1 MLLLPCVKAY
11 TQPALAQQWCQRV
24 QGSRPLFLACL
35 GFTETALIPGISAAG
50 ATPSLRRY
58 TALADGEVLL
68 TGRSCR
74 LPTSPE
80 GYPSP
85 VVISRAILSELGI
98 PCRVF
103 DCGLLE
109 PLPGAEKVPSGG
121 PARCLSTGQALSV
134 EQVRSLWQEGYERGS
149 QLEASYWVVGECVAG
164 GTATA
169 LAVLLGL
176 GWQANGMVNSSHP
189 VCNHAQKLALA
200 QRGLANLSPTATAP
214 EVVAAVGDPV
224 QPFIAGLAMAA
235 AQRGPVLL
243 AGGTQMLA
251 VLALMRRWG
260 EEEGIPWPPE
270 NVVVGTTRWVAEDPS
285 GNTVALAEL
294 LGNVCLL
301 ATQLSFAQ
309 SRYSS
314 LQAYERGDVKEGVG
328 AGGLAIASSLYA
340 GWGQAE
346 LLAAV
351 ERSYEHLL
359 LQAGSSGAI
368 VRPSRSSC

>member
-1 MLLLPCVKAY
+1 MIPFPGVKAY
-11 TQPALAQQWCQRV
+11 TQPSLAQQWCQRV

-68 TGRSCR
+68 GDYSHR
-74 LPTSPE
+74 LPTSPD

-85 VVISRAILSELGI
+85 VVISRAVLRELGI

-103 DCGLLE
+103 DCGLPE
-109 PLPGAEKVPSGG
+109 PLPGAETVSARGI
-121 PARCLSTGQALSV
+121 ARCLSTGQALSL
-134 EQVRSLWQEGYERGS
+134 EQVGSLWQKGYERGS
-149 QLEASYWVVGECVAG
+149 RLESSYCVIGECVAG
-164 GTATA
+164 GTTTA

-176 GWQANGMVNSSHP
+176 GWQAEGMVNSSHP

-200 QRGLANLSPTATAP
+200 RQGLARLPARATAP
-214 EVVAAVGDPV
+214 EVVAAVGDPM
-224 QPFIAGLAMAA
+224 QPFVAGLAMAA

-260 EEEGIPWPPE
+260 EEQGIPWPPE
-270 NVVVGTTRWVAEDPS
+270 NVAIGTTRWVAEDPS
-285 GNTVALAEL
+285 GNTVGLAEL
-294 LGNVCLL
+294 LGEVPLL

-309 SRYSS
+309 SRYAP
-314 LQAYERGDVKEGVG
+314 LRAYERGYVKEGVG
-328 AGGLAIASSLYA
+328 AGGLAIVSSLYA

-351 ERSYEHLL
+351 ERSYEQLV
-359 LQAGSSGAI
+359 LQAGSRGAI
-368 VRPSRSSC
+368 VRPSRSNC

>member
-1 MLLLPCVKAY
+1 MLPFPCVKAY
-11 TQPALAQQWCQRV
+11 TQPAVARRWCERV

-35 GFTETALIPGISAAG
+35 GFTETALVPGISAAG

-68 TGRSCR
+68 AGHSHR
-74 LPTSPE
+74 LPTSPD

-85 VVISRAILSELGI
+85 VVISCAILRELGI

-103 DCGLLE
+103 DCGLPE
-109 PLPGAEKVPSGG
+109 PLPGAETVSSGG
-121 PARCLSTGQALSV
+121 VARCLSTGQALSV
-134 EQVRSLWQEGYERGS
+134 EQVGSLWQEGYDRGS
-149 QLEASYWVVGECVAG
+149 RLEQGYCVIGECVAG
-164 GTATA
+164 GTTTA

-176 GWQANGMVNSSHP
+176 GWAAEGMVNSSHP

-200 QRGLANLSPTATAP
+200 RQGLARLPRGASAA
-214 EVVAAVGDPV
+214 EVVAAVGDPM
-224 QPFIAGLAMAA
+224 QPFVAGLAMGA
-235 AQRGPVLL
+235 AQRGAVLL

-251 VLALMRRWG
+251 VLALMQRWG
-260 EEEGIPWPPE
+260 EEQGIPWPPE

-294 LGNVCLL
+294 LGVAPLL
-301 ATQLSFAQ
+301 ATQLSFAN
-309 SRYSS
+309 SRYLP
-314 LQAYERGDVKEGVG
+314 LQAYERGYVKEGVG

-351 ERSYEHLL
+351 ERSYERLV
-359 LQAGSSGAI
+359 LQAGSKGAM
-368 VRPSRSSC
+368 VNPSRSNC